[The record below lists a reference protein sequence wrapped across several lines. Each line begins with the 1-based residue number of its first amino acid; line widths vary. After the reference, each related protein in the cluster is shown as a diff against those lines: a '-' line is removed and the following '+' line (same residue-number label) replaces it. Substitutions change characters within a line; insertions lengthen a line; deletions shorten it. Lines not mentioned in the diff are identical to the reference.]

1 MWEKVISLVRREP
14 GLVVAL
20 GVAALHTAVLFG
32 LHLSS
37 DQQMS
42 LVDDLKQVAT
52 VLAELG
58 GAAVI
63 ARSQTQPVAQ

>member
-1 MWEKVISLVRREP
+1 MWEKVVSLFRKEP

-20 GVAALHTAVLFG
+20 GVAAVHTAVLFG
-32 LHLSS
+32 LHLSA
-37 DQQMS
+37 DQQAS
-42 LVDDLKQVAT
+42 LTDDLKQVAT

-63 ARSQTQPVAQ
+63 ARSQTQPVTQ